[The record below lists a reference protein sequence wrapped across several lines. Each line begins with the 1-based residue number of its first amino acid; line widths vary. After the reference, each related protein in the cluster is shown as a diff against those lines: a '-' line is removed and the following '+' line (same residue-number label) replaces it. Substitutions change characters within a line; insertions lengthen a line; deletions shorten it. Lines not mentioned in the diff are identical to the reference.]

1 MKSALKT
8 LTRIQ
13 KFQIDEQRKI
23 LSELQEKPF
32 ISVAELR
39 RNWKRKIL
47 N

>member
-23 LSELQEKPF
+23 LSEPRWYLLF
-32 ISVAELR
+32 VRMRTVS
-39 RNWKRKIL
+39 
-47 N
+47 